1 MHGMHTRLPKH
12 FVLEERLERYA
23 DCIETSPRSLAGAWA
38 EACHPLEPGRP
49 GARYSEVRLDLGC
62 GKGGFTVEAARR
74 EPDVLFVGVDYE
86 PLCIAYAAQKAQESG
101 LPNVV
106 FVPGRGS
113 DVPEFFSPGEVSLI
127 YLNFPTPF
135 PRARRARERLTYVDR
150 LMDFRRVLAPDGRVQ
165 LKTDSQP
172 LRDFTLTQVE
182 LAGYE
187 LVWSTDDCR
196 ALLPD
201 DPVSAYEERLCAKG
215 ATVFGLCA
223 KPGPEPAHVV
233 QTAPLSLVDYL
244 PDDLSTM
251 GYVPHGM
258 ERTVTNL
265 RNLEAKGR
273 PRTDAR
279 HADRRGR
286 TASADGGAGTGGAS
300 RRHQE

>member
-12 FVLEERLERYA
+12 FVLEERLERYK
-23 DCIETSPRSLAGAWA
+23 DSIETRPGAWRGRWA
-38 EACHPLEPGRP
+38 EACYPLLSNKPH
-49 GARYSEVRLDLGC
+49 ARFDEVRLDLGC
-62 GKGGFTVEAARR
+62 GKGNFTVEAAAQM
-74 EPDVLFVGVDYE
+74 PNVLFVGMDYE

-101 LPNVV
+101 LPNVI
-106 FVPGRGS
+106 FVPGKGS
-113 DVPEFFSPGEVSLI
+113 DVPMFFSPGEVSCI

-150 LMDFRRVLAPDGRVQ
+150 LMDFRRVLAPGGFVQ

-172 LRDFTLTQVE
+172 LRDFTLTQLE

-187 LVWSTDDCR
+187 LEWTTDDCR
-196 ALLPD
+196 ALLPN
-201 DPVSAYEERLCAKG
+201 DPVSAYEQRLCAKG
-215 ATVFGLCA
+215 ATVYGLRAHPGA
-223 KPGPEPAHVV
+223 KPAHVE

-251 GYVPHGM
+251 DYVPHGM

-279 HADRRGR
+279 HAEHYG
-286 TASADGGAGTGGAS
+286 
-300 RRHQE
+300 RRHDTAGNVTRAQ

>member
-1 MHGMHTRLPKH
+1 M
-12 FVLEERLERYA
+12 
-23 DCIETSPRSLAGAWA
+23 
-38 EACHPLEPGRP
+38 
-49 GARYSEVRLDLGC
+49 
-62 GKGGFTVEAARR
+62 
-74 EPDVLFVGVDYE
+74 
-86 PLCIAYAAQKAQESG
+86 
-101 LPNVV
+101 
-106 FVPGRGS
+106 
-113 DVPEFFSPGEVSLI
+113 
-127 YLNFPTPF
+127 
-135 PRARRARERLTYVDR
+135 
-150 LMDFRRVLAPDGRVQ
+150 
-165 LKTDSQP
+165 
-172 LRDFTLTQVE
+172 
-182 LAGYE
+182 
-187 LVWSTDDCR
+187 
-196 ALLPD
+196 
-201 DPVSAYEERLCAKG
+201 SAYEERLCAKG

-286 TASADGGAGTGGAS
+286 TASADGGAGAGGAS